1 MSEDEQA
8 AATLGQRLDALA
20 RHRAAARQPRPAWA
34 PQLAAVLRRAERLGD
49 VTGDRFERTETPPP
63 PSTAALTAIPARE
76 LGRTAPGG
84 RQPGPPARPHPQ
96 VPPVGPDADPGEVP
110 SPSAGPAPGDE
121 PSQTVPPDVRSRP
134 AGPAP
139 GDEPSQTVPPDLRHR
154 LRRAAGSAA
163 DLMRVHVGPASDA
176 LARAAEADAV
186 TVGADVHVRRDR
198 YAPRRPEGLALLAHE
213 ATHVAALV
221 DPGRAWQRAVGDDHD
236 EEALARRHERDLLGR
251 AATGDHRHPDVGPP
265 SLLAAR
271 AEAVLPVSAGRG
283 AAGPAPAPPAAAVA
297 AIPLAGPAIR
307 RAATDRDSTAPA
319 VPDLE
324 SLRRSLVSEVMRQ
337 LKIEFE

>member
-1 MSEDEQA
+1 
-8 AATLGQRLDALA
+8 
-20 RHRAAARQPRPAWA
+20 
-34 PQLAAVLRRAERLGD
+34 
-49 VTGDRFERTETPPP
+49 
-63 PSTAALTAIPARE
+63 
-76 LGRTAPGG
+76 
-84 RQPGPPARPHPQ
+84 
-96 VPPVGPDADPGEVP
+96 
-110 SPSAGPAPGDE
+110 
-121 PSQTVPPDVRSRP
+121 
-134 AGPAP
+134 
-139 GDEPSQTVPPDLRHR
+139 
-154 LRRAAGSAA
+154 
-163 DLMRVHVGPASDA
+163 MRVHVGPASDA

-271 AEAVLPVSAGRG
+271 AEAALPVSAGRG

-297 AIPLAGPAIR
+297 AIPVAGPAIR

-337 LKIEFE
+337 LKIEFERGG